1 MASDLNGPA
10 TFADDGRTIIER
22 PVETHSV
29 RHDEIYEI
37 ERTVGKILE
46 GSYEK
51 VGINH
56 RRVFATWL
64 VWVYNGALS
73 TPLLSRSQIA
83 VQFPDELLADS
94 TAVVNQL
101 RVRAG
106 KKVYI
111 LADTSYGRWEQLI
124 TIIY

>member
-29 RHDEIYEI
+29 RHDNIQEIYEI

-56 RRVFATWL
+56 RRVFAT
-64 VWVYNGALS
+64 
-73 TPLLSRSQIA
+73 
-83 VQFPDELLADS
+83 
-94 TAVVNQL
+94 
-101 RVRAG
+101 
-106 KKVYI
+106 
-111 LADTSYGRWEQLI
+111 
-124 TIIY
+124 